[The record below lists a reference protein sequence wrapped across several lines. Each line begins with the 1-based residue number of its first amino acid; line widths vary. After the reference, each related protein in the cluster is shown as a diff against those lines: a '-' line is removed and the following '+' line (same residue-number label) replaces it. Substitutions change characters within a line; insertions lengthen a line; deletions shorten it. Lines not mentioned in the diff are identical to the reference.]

1 MISNI
6 ERNISVWPN
15 LKINFWGIT
24 KTGHTS
30 LKNHLYMLENKTHAN
45 LDLKIHGKRNTKY
58 ITADEAEKN
67 GNQNIT
73 LVRNPIERFRS
84 GYSDFF
90 NKRRDKGKKI
100 EDQLKQKID
109 SIDDLLSAYENL
121 NDADMD
127 PHFRSQSWYL
137 AGFQGIIQKLET
149 ISEKWLLPI
158 PNMNLK
164 QNVSHSDKIPLT
176 EQQINRI
183 KHIYKEDFN
192 LLNY

>member
-45 LDLKIHGKRNTKY
+45 LNLKIHGKRNTKY

-109 SIDDLLSAYENL
+109 NIDDLLSAYENL
-121 NDADMD
+121 NDADVD

-137 AGFQGIIQKLET
+137 DGFEGIIQKLET

-164 QNVSHSDKIPLT
+164 QNVSHSNKIPLT
-176 EQQINRI
+176 EQQINKI

-192 LLNY
+192 LLDY

>member
-1 MISNI
+1 
-6 ERNISVWPN
+6 
-15 LKINFWGIT
+15 
-24 KTGHTS
+24 
-30 LKNHLYMLENKTHAN
+30 MLENKTREN
-45 LDLKIHGKRNTKY
+45 PNLKIHGKRNTKY